1 MVLNSISTFDHS
13 LQEPRRDKSQLM
25 LLALWYLW
33 CPRINCSADRVP
45 QGLGCQDFL
54 FAEKRCV
61 CISKQERQILS
72 YQNLGNG
79 IMLFPGCVF
88 ARLALSYV
96 IALARCTCFIALVS
110 MIVLSGPGHHSE
122 DGNGQLRSHQEQ
134 QPEVQCQGGQGL
146 PACPPPLPGLVL

>member
-1 MVLNSISTFDHS
+1 MLNSITTFDHS

-45 QGLGCQDFL
+45 QGPGCQDFL

-61 CISKQERQILS
+61 CISNQERQILS

-79 IMLFPGCVF
+79 IMLFSGCVF

-96 IALARCTCFIALVS
+96 IALARCTCFIAVVS

-134 QPEVQCQGGQGL
+134 QPEVQCQVARACLLSL
-146 PACPPPLPGLVL
+146 PSSVL